1 MKPNEINIA
10 SLEASLKALV
20 EEVESKG
27 LKAEAY
33 YTISRRLWGGSATI
47 YASLEIKG
55 FYGPVKTF
63 TTFTTFSDNPAED
76 LRKQF
81 ITYEIPS
88 ES

>member
-20 EEVESKG
+20 EEVETKG

-55 FYGPVKTF
+55 FYGPVKI
-63 TTFTTFSDNPAED
+63 FTTFSDNPAED

>member
-1 MKPNEINIA
+1 MKPNEINIT

-33 YTISRRLWGGSATI
+33 YTISRRLWGGSTI

-55 FYGPVKTF
+55 FYGLVK
-63 TTFTTFSDNPAED
+63 TFTTFSDNPAED

-81 ITYEIPS
+81 ITYEIPF